1 MLWGAMD
8 TQLSFRRLEVFRLV
22 VDERSVTRAA
32 EVLMV
37 AQPAVSAQLRAL
49 ESWVGARLFVR
60 RGNRLVLTEAG
71 ERTNE
76 WAKNVLASAAQVR
89 RDVGDLASGD
99 TGRVL
104 VASSMAIGTYL
115 LAPILAKVSKQRPKA
130 DVTVSISRPE
140 EVVRGVETGEFDF
153 AVLNWDERELSEST
167 QSEILQ
173 TVKLSVFATERLVPK
188 GTTLTVAE
196 ALALPLVGAPREV
209 VYQRNLVA
217 QLRAD
222 GHDEPRF
229 VIRLGH
235 SEAMVR
241 AAIEHDW
248 AVIAPR
254 YAVGAEGPL
263 RPVDIPD
270 FTLEER
276 IVLVYRRDK
285 HFSPLQEAALD
296 AIRSGLD
303 SVCAA
308 TDLVSDEGYQE

>member
-1 MLWGAMD
+1 MD

-49 ESWVGARLFVR
+49 ESWIGAPLFVR

-71 ERTNE
+71 ERTND
-76 WAKNVLASAAQVR
+76 WAKNVLAGAAQVR

-104 VASSMAIGTYL
+104 VSSSMAVGTYL
-115 LAPILAKVSKQRPKA
+115 LAPILARLGKQRPNA
-130 DVTVSISRPE
+130 DITLSISRPE
-140 EVVRGVETGEFDF
+140 EVVRGIESGEFDF
-153 AVLNWDERELSEST
+153 AVLNWDEREFSEST
-167 QSEILQ
+167 RAEVLQ
-173 TVKLSVFATERLVPK
+173 TIKLSVFATERLVPF
-188 GTTLTVAE
+188 GSTLTADE
-196 ALALPLVGAPREV
+196 ALALPLVGAPSEV

-217 QLRAD
+217 QLRAE
-222 GHDEPRF
+222 GYDEPQF

-235 SEAMVR
+235 SEAMIK

-248 AVIAPR
+248 AIIAPP
-254 YAVGAEGPL
+254 YAVDRGSALQPID
-263 RPVDIPD
+263 VPD

-276 IVLVYRRDK
+276 IVLVHRRDK
-285 HFSPLQEAALD
+285 HFSPLQVATLD
-296 AIRSGLD
+296 AVRRGLTGTGAL
-303 SVCAA
+303 S
-308 TDLVSDEGYQE
+308 TSNSSE

>member
-1 MLWGAMD
+1 MD
-8 TQLSFRRLEVFRLV
+8 SQLSFRRLEVFRLV

-32 EVLMV
+32 EILTV

-49 ESWVGARLFVR
+49 ESWVGAALFVR

-76 WAKNVLASAAQVR
+76 WAKNVLAGAAQVR

-104 VASSMAIGTYL
+104 VASSMAVGTYL
-115 LAPILAKVSKQRPKA
+115 LAPILATLGKQRPNA
-130 DVTVSISRPE
+130 EITVSISRPE

-153 AVLNWDERELSEST
+153 AVLNWDEREFSEST
-167 QSEILQ
+167 TSE
-173 TVKLSVFATERLVPK
+173 VLSVVRLWVFATADLVPD
-188 GTTLTVAE
+188 GVTLSVGQ
-196 ALALPLVGAPREV
+196 ALKLPLVGAPREV

-217 QLRAD
+217 QLRNL
-222 GHDEPRF
+222 GHDEPHF

-248 AVIAPR
+248 AIIAPE
-254 YAVGAEGPL
+254 YAVGTGSPL
-263 RPVDIPD
+263 RPVDVPD
-270 FTLEER
+270 FRIEEQ
-276 IVLVYRRDK
+276 IVLVHRRDK

-296 AIRSGLD
+296 AIRSGLNRIAPPHD
-303 SVCAA
+303 H
-308 TDLVSDEGYQE
+308 QE

>member
-1 MLWGAMD
+1 MD
-8 TQLSFRRLEVFRLV
+8 TQLSFRRLEIFRLV
-22 VDERSVTRAA
+22 VDEHSVTRAA
-32 EVLMV
+32 AILMV

-60 RGNRLVLTEAG
+60 KGNRLVLTEAG

-76 WAKNVLASAAQVR
+76 WAMNVLAGAAQVR

-104 VASSMAIGTYL
+104 VASSMAVGTYL
-115 LAPILAKVSKQRPKA
+115 LAPILARLGKSRPNA
-130 DVTVSISRPE
+130 EVTVSISRPE
-140 EVVRGVETGEFDF
+140 EVVRGVESGEFDF
-153 AVLNWDERELSEST
+153 AVLNWDEREFPEST
-167 QSEILQ
+167 RSEMLQS
-173 TVKLSVFATERLVPK
+173 VRLSVYATDSLVPD
-188 GTTLTVAE
+188 GTTLTIE
-196 ALALPLVGAPREV
+196 QALALPLVGAPQEV

-217 QLRAD
+217 QLRND
-222 GHDEPRF
+222 GFDEPHF

-248 AVIAPR
+248 ALIAPA
-254 YAVGAEGPL
+254 YAVGAESPL
-263 RPVDIPD
+263 HPVDVPGFD
-270 FTLEER
+270 LEER

-296 AIRSGLD
+296 AIRAGLD
-303 SVCAA
+303 SASGA
-308 TDLVSDEGYQE
+308 SGAESITGYQE